1 MHGFECRE
9 AIAITRFITWDDGR
23 PDYRVITSSP
33 APSKILIMCALK
45 AWQPSRQWIYTS
57 PSKSVSAT
65 DGVLEQCLQRKV
77 EKMQLS
83 LDQSQSTHNSEYAK
97 SHEEKDICV
106 SRFYDGL
113 GARLAV
119 FTASRDRKRWCRI

>member
-9 AIAITRFITWDDGR
+9 AIAIARFITWDDGR
-23 PDYRVITSSP
+23 PGYRVITSSP
-33 APSKILIMCALK
+33 APSKKLIMFALK
-45 AWQPSRQWIYTS
+45 AWQPSKQWIYTS
-57 PSKSVSAT
+57 RSKSVSAT
-65 DGVLEQCLQRKV
+65 DGMLEQCLQRKV
-77 EKMQLS
+77 EKIQLS
-83 LDQSQSTHNSEYAK
+83 LNQSQSTHNYEYAK

>member
-1 MHGFECRE
+1 MQGGGW

-23 PDYRVITSSP
+23 PDYRVITSFP
-33 APSKILIMCALK
+33 APSKKLIMCALK
-45 AWQPSRQWIYTS
+45 ASRQWIYTS

-83 LDQSQSTHNSEYAK
+83 LDQSQSTHNYEYAK